1 VQKMYLLTS
10 ASGVNWIA
18 TALLIAL
25 PIFFL
30 ADWAAANL
38 RNGKQFNLTGFRG
51 LFVVIFVAM
60 GVFFLAPE
68 NPAPFIYFQ
77 F

>member
-1 VQKMYLLTS
+1 
-10 ASGVNWIA
+10 VNWVA

-30 ADWAAANL
+30 ADWAASNL